1 MNVFIQCF
9 DMERPMSWRS
19 FNRLP
24 VKKQIEYLN
33 FLKLE
38 MGFTN
43 NLISDMFNIH
53 ENTLIRRTK
62 QLGLNFSDLSRR
74 EDPTMAQRWRAWLLH
89 PADPDVKDIND
100 QILHIVPKELV
111 MWE

>member
-19 FNRLP
+19 FKRLP

-43 NLISDMFNIH
+43 PLICDMFNIH
-53 ENTLIRRTK
+53 ENTLRRHTK
-62 QLGLNFSDLSRR
+62 LLGLDFSDRSRR
-74 EDPTMAQRWRAWLLH
+74 VDPNMVKRWKAWLLH
-89 PADPDVKDIND
+89 AADPDVKDIND

-111 MWE
+111 MWA